1 MSRAE
6 AALLVTV
13 SGLLLTGCVSMGDSD
28 AQVSPNSATDE
39 RGLSTAKGEEV
50 EVVAEESSLP
60 PVGSFDPEAPDF
72 DLFDPCTEISEESL
86 RRAEL
91 GPPEEFLTPTAVHKA
106 CSFDDYKNSGEFISV
121 VISAITVPLLELPT
135 GFQDVEGGE
144 LPGSNWRIMRMA
156 GESERVCQAS
166 VQTTKGTVNVELV
179 EPRRTVEAHEICEHG
194 IEILNN
200 I

>member
-91 GPPEEFLTPTAVHKA
+91 GRPEEFLTPTKLDMA
-106 CSFDDYKNSGEFISV
+106 CRFDDYGHSGVFVSV
-121 VISAITVPLLELPT
+121 NIVSTVVSLDDLPSNFVDVPGVAVPDRNWKAFRLAGETETTCRAAVQTQQGTIAVDLYEPT
-135 GFQDVEGGE
+135 GAVS
-144 LPGSNWRIMRMA
+144 PS
-156 GESERVCQAS
+156 
-166 VQTTKGTVNVELV
+166 
-179 EPRRTVEAHEICEHG
+179 EICEHG
-194 IEILNN
+194 FDILESL
-200 I
+200 

>member
-72 DLFDPCTEISEESL
+72 DLFDPARKSPRSRSDAPSWGDL
-86 RRAEL
+86 
-91 GPPEEFLTPTAVHKA
+91 
-106 CSFDDYKNSGEFISV
+106 KNS
-121 VISAITVPLLELPT
+121 
-135 GFQDVEGGE
+135 
-144 LPGSNWRIMRMA
+144 
-156 GESERVCQAS
+156 
-166 VQTTKGTVNVELV
+166 
-179 EPRRTVEAHEICEHG
+179 
-194 IEILNN
+194 
-200 I
+200 

>member
-91 GPPEEFLTPTAVHKA
+91 GPPEEFLTPTAVH
-106 CSFDDYKNSGEFISV
+106 YKNSGEFISF
-121 VISAITVPLLELPT
+121 VISDITVPLLELPT

-144 LPGSNWRIMRMA
+144 LPGSNWRLMRIA

-166 VQTTKGTVNVELV
+166 VQTTKGTVSVELV